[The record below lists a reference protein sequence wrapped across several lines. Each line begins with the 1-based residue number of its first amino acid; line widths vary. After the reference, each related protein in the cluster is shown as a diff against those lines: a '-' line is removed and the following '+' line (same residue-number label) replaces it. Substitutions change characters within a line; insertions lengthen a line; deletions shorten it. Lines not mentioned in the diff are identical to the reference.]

1 MASGERGYDGTNA
14 TPQFILGEQEEYVR
28 ACRPLAQTRQGEVKA
43 ACIEPVDL
51 GEAEERPR
59 KTQAGDGPVSESL

>member
-1 MASGERGYDGTNA
+1 VASGERGYDGTNA

-43 ACIEPVDL
+43 A
-51 GEAEERPR
+51 
-59 KTQAGDGPVSESL
+59 